1 MTTPDSRT
9 PASLRQVLTTA
20 VEADS
25 ASRGFALDADQSRV
39 LEHLVSLA
47 EQLEAR
53 GTAAG
58 PDADTPIPRSVY
70 VWGDSG
76 RGKSWLLN
84 SFFAALPVAKKR
96 RVHFHSFFR
105 QVHAGIQ
112 KHRDGLRAGSGQN
125 SVHVAVGE
133 LIKDVE
139 VLYFDEFHVHDP
151 ADALLLTRLLED
163 LLSRDIVLLASS
175 NYSPGALMPNPTW
188 HESFV
193 AGIRLIE
200 ENMLVLEL
208 NGAIDYRATDGLS
221 ASGFA
226 SGSWLSP
233 GMPEQL
239 LAAGL
244 VAPTPE
250 EQQQILVRTREF
262 DVRAARESEL
272 WVTFADIARARTT
285 PIEYLDWI
293 ERFPTWVITE
303 VPLLQSADLQSQQ
316 RFINIIDVLAD
327 ADTALVIVSDHPL
340 AEFLANA
347 SGGRDWF
354 RMTSR
359 LQLLR
364 TTATPVSLTEDTEE
378 GAS

>member
-1 MTTPDSRT
+1 MTTPEF
-9 PASLRQVLTTA
+9 AAAVSLRSVLITA
-20 VEADS
+20 VETDA
-25 ASRGFALDADQSRV
+25 AARGFTLDADQGAV
-39 LEHLVSLA
+39 LENLVGLA
-47 EQLEAR
+47 DQLAAR
-53 GTAAG
+53 D
-58 PDADTPIPRSVY
+58 PENPQPRSIY

-84 SFFAALPVAKKR
+84 SFFAALPVEAKR

-112 KHRDGLRAGSGQN
+112 RHRDGLRPGSGQN
-125 SVHVAVGE
+125 SVHIAVGE

-163 LLSRDIVLLASS
+163 LFARDIVLLASS
-175 NYSPGALMPNPTW
+175 NYSPDSLMPNPTW
-188 HESFV
+188 HDSFA
-193 AGIRLIE
+193 AGIRSIE
-200 ENMLVLEL
+200 ENMDVLEL
-208 NGAIDYRATDGLS
+208 NGAVDYRATAGL
-221 ASGFA
+221 APSGFA

-233 GMPEQL
+233 GTPEQL
-239 LAAGL
+239 AAIGLAAPR
-244 VAPTPE
+244 AA
-250 EQQQILVRTREF
+250 EQTQILVRTRQF
-262 DVRAARESEL
+262 DVRAARENEL

-303 VPLLQSADLQSQQ
+303 VPLLQSVDMQSQQ
-316 RFINIIDVLAD
+316 RFINIIDVLSD
-327 ADTALVIVSDHPL
+327 ADTALVIVSAHPL

-347 SGGRDWF
+347 AGGRDWF

-359 LQLLR
+359 LQQLR
-364 TTATPVSLTEDTEE
+364 TSNSPLLEAE

>member
-1 MTTPDSRT
+1 MTTPELS
-9 PASLRQVLTTA
+9 ASGCLRSVLITA
-20 VEADS
+20 VETDA
-25 ASRGFALDADQSRV
+25 AARGFALDADQRIV
-39 LEHLVSLA
+39 LEHLIGLA
-47 EQLEAR
+47 TQL
-53 GTAAG
+53 AA
-58 PDADTPIPRSVY
+58 PVTEDAEPLRPRSAY

-84 SFFAALPVAKKR
+84 SFFAALPVKAKR

-112 KHRDGLRAGSGQN
+112 KHRDGLRPGSGQN

-133 LIKDVE
+133 LITGVD

-151 ADALLLTRLLED
+151 ADALLLARLLED
-163 LLSRDIVLLASS
+163 LFARDIVLLASS
-175 NYSPGALMPNPTW
+175 NYGPQALMPNPTW
-188 HESFV
+188 HESFA
-193 AGIRLIE
+193 AGIRSIE
-200 ENMLVLEL
+200 ENMDVLEL
-208 NGAIDYRATDGLS
+208 NGAVDYRATAGLTP
-221 ASGFA
+221 AGFA

-233 GMPEQL
+233 GTPEQL
-239 LAAGL
+239 AAIGLAA
-244 VAPTPE
+244 PTAD
-250 EQQQILVRTREF
+250 EQTQILVRTRQF
-262 DVRAARESEL
+262 DVRAARDNQL

-293 ERFPTWVITE
+293 ERFSTWVITE
-303 VPLLQSADLQSQQ
+303 VPLLQTVDMQSQQ
-316 RFINIIDVLAD
+316 RFINIIDVLVD
-327 ADTALVIVSDHPL
+327 ADTALVVISPHPL

-364 TTATPVSLTEDTEE
+364 ASDNHAPGYYETDETE

>member
-1 MTTPDSRT
+1 MTTPELS
-9 PASLRQVLTTA
+9 ASGCLRSLLITA
-20 VEADS
+20 VETDA
-25 ASRGFALDADQSRV
+25 AARGFALDADQRIV
-39 LEHLVSLA
+39 LEHLIGLA
-47 EQLEAR
+47 TQLATPVTE
-53 GTAAG
+53 
-58 PDADTPIPRSVY
+58 DAEPLRPRSAY

-84 SFFAALPVAKKR
+84 SFFAALPVEAKR

-112 KHRDGLRAGSGQN
+112 KHRDGLRPGSGQN

-133 LIKDVE
+133 LITGVD

-151 ADALLLTRLLED
+151 ADALLLARLLED
-163 LLSRDIVLLASS
+163 LFARDIVLLASS
-175 NYSPGALMPNPTW
+175 NYSPQALMPNPTW
-188 HESFV
+188 HESFA
-193 AGIRLIE
+193 AGIRCME
-200 ENMLVLEL
+200 ENMDVLEL
-208 NGAIDYRATDGLS
+208 NGAVDYRATAGLTP
-221 ASGFA
+221 AGFA

-233 GMPEQL
+233 GTPEQL
-239 LAAGL
+239 AAIGLAA
-244 VAPTPE
+244 PTAD
-250 EQQQILVRTREF
+250 EQTQILVRTRQF
-262 DVRAARESEL
+262 DVRAARDNQL

-303 VPLLQSADLQSQQ
+303 VPLLQSVDMQSQQ
-316 RFINIIDVLAD
+316 RFINIIDVLVD
-327 ADTALVIVSDHPL
+327 ADTALVVISPHPL

-364 TTATPVSLTEDTEE
+364 TSDNHAPGYYETDETE

>member
-1 MTTPDSRT
+1 MTTPELS
-9 PASLRQVLTTA
+9 ASGSLRRDLITA
-20 VEADS
+20 VETDA
-25 ASRGFALDADQSRV
+25 AERGFALDADQLRV
-39 LEHLVSLA
+39 LEHLIGLA
-47 EQLEAR
+47 TQLAAPVAEEAEPLR
-53 GTAAG
+53 
-58 PDADTPIPRSVY
+58 PRSAY

-84 SFFAALPVAKKR
+84 SFFAALPVEGKR

-112 KHRDGLRAGSGQN
+112 KHRDGLRPGSGQN

-133 LIKDVE
+133 LIKGVE

-151 ADALLLTRLLED
+151 ADALLLARLLED
-163 LLSRDIVLLASS
+163 LFARDIVLLASS
-175 NYSPGALMPNPTW
+175 NYSPQALMPNPTW
-188 HESFV
+188 HESFA
-193 AGIRLIE
+193 AGIRSIE
-200 ENMLVLEL
+200 ANMDVLEL
-208 NGAIDYRATDGLS
+208 NGAVDYRATAGLS
-221 ASGFA
+221 PSGFA

-233 GMPEQL
+233 GTPEQL
-239 LAAGL
+239 AQVGL
-244 VAPTPE
+244 TPALPD
-250 EQQQILVRTREF
+250 EQTRILVRTREF
-262 DVRAARESEL
+262 DVRAVREREL

-303 VPLLQSADLQSQQ
+303 VPLLQSVDMQSQQ
-316 RFINIIDVLAD
+316 RFINIIDVLSD
-327 ADTALVIVSDHPL
+327 ADTALVVTSEHPL
-340 AEFLANA
+340 ADFLANA

-364 TTATPVSLTEDTEE
+364 TSASPLSPLSQTE

>member
-1 MTTPDSRT
+1 MTTPDLS
-9 PASLRQVLTTA
+9 ASSSLRSALTTA
-20 VEADS
+20 VQTDA
-25 ASRGFALDADQSRV
+25 AARGFTLDGDQSGV
-39 LEHLVSLA
+39 LEHLVRLA
-47 EQLEAR
+47 EQLIAQDVGDREI
-53 GTAAG
+53 T
-58 PDADTPIPRSVY
+58 DAPHPRSVY

-84 SFFAALPVAKKR
+84 SFFAALPVEAKR
-96 RVHFHSFFR
+96 RVHFHAFFR

-112 KHRDGLRAGSGQN
+112 KHRDGLRPGSGQN
-125 SVHVAVGE
+125 SVHVAVGD

-151 ADALLLTRLLED
+151 ADALLLTRLLDD
-163 LLSRDIVLLASS
+163 LFARDIVLLASS
-175 NYSPGALMPNPTW
+175 NYSPQALMPNPTW
-188 HESFV
+188 HESFA
-193 AGIRLIE
+193 AGIRSIE
-200 ENMLVLEL
+200 ANMDLLEL
-208 NGAIDYRATDGLS
+208 NGAVDYRATAGLS
-221 ASGFA
+221 IAGFA

-233 GMPEQL
+233 GSDEQL
-239 LAAGL
+239 AEIGLTAPAAG
-244 VAPTPE
+244 
-250 EQQQILVRTREF
+250 EQTKILVRTRQF
-262 DVRAARESEL
+262 DVRAARENEL

-293 ERFPTWVITE
+293 ERFPIWVITE
-303 VPLLQSADLQSQQ
+303 VPLLQSVDMQSQQ
-316 RFINIIDVLAD
+316 RFINIIDVLSD
-327 ADTALVIVSDHPL
+327 ADTALVILSEHPL

-364 TTATPVSLTEDTEE
+364 PSTTPISSPTDTE